1 MKRIALFILL
11 FQLESA
17 YAQILR
23 IGPKVGIQTSRAVFD
38 DKDFYDLM
46 HSNYGLGYHGGVVM
60 NVKVSELISLQS
72 ELLYNQ
78 VTKRLKGNGTSQFN
92 QEKYKFVTLPLL
104 LRVSNTLGH
113 NQVYFNAG
121 PNISYWLGGT
131 GRLRT
136 GELSEYNL
144 DELAYVISFD
154 ESRDDIDVMVVSQPN
169 RILLGLDLGLGCMLP
184 MGKSHLMLDLR
195 YTLGHTNMAKP
206 ETLYINIPGF
216 VDNLSYSN
224 HVLSFS
230 CAYLMDFDFLT
241 LSTKGKTISN
251 KKK

>member
-1 MKRIALFILL
+1 MKKIVLFILL
-11 FQLESA
+11 FQLQSA
-17 YAQILR
+17 YGQVLR
-23 IGPKVGIQTSRAVFD
+23 MGPKAGVQTSRAVYD
-38 DKDFYDLM
+38 DKDFYELM
-46 HSNYGLGYHGGVVM
+46 QSKYGLGYHTGLVM

-78 VTKRLKGNGTSQFN
+78 VIKRLKGNGTSQFN
-92 QEKYKFVTLPLL
+92 QEKYKFVTLPIL
-104 LRVSNTLGH
+104 LRVSHTLGL

-136 GELSEYNL
+136 GELAEYNL
-144 DELAYVISFD
+144 DELAYTISFD
-154 ESRDDIDVMVVSQPN
+154 ETKDDMDVMVVSHPN

-184 MGKSHLMLDLR
+184 MGKNHLMLDLR

-206 ETLYINIPGF
+206 ETSYINIPGF
-216 VDNLSYSN
+216 VDNLNYSN
-224 HVLSFS
+224 DVLSFS
-230 CAYLMDFDFLT
+230 CAYLIDFDFFT